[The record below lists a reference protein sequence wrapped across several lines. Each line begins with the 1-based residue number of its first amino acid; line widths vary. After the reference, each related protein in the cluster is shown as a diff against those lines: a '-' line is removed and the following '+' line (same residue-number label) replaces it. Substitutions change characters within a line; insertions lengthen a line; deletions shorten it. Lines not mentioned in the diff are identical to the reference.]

1 MSDSFLKR
9 IIHWFLWMSGEFLL
23 STRIREY
30 FSCISWERSSA
41 RESVAAIEGIFK
53 ESISEAVEHDLYFT
67 SKGSCT
73 VIIIHISEKKLWLSG
88 S

>member
-1 MSDSFLKR
+1 
-9 IIHWFLWMSGEFLL
+9 MSGEFLL

-30 FSCISWERSSA
+30 FSCISLQRSSA
-41 RESVAAIEGIFK
+41 RERVAAIEGIIK
-53 ESISEAVEHDLYFT
+53 KAYTEAVEHDLYFR

-73 VIIIHISEKKLWLSG
+73 GIIIHMSEKKLWLSG

>member
-1 MSDSFLKR
+1 
-9 IIHWFLWMSGEFLL
+9 MSGEFLL

-30 FSCISWERSSA
+30 FSCISLQRPSA
-41 RESVAAIEGIFK
+41 RESVAAIEGIPK
-53 ESISEAVEHDLYFT
+53 KAISEAVEHDLYFR

-73 VIIIHISEKKLWLSG
+73 VIIIHVSEKKLWLSG